1 MADAPEIPDLREL
14 LRRKSPTRARRTIE
28 VPLDRALGAEIVA
41 LRERA
46 AEVSLIE
53 DERMGGGGVTV
64 VNTDLAAKEAELA
77 AKEVEFAA
85 SAVRFVLRAPSR
97 PELAAIDDAM
107 GDRDDA
113 DERGLRRLAAIIVEP
128 EGTTWEIL
136 RELRD
141 GGPDFEGIGSVAF
154 AHFIEEPAGD
164 MWAGDLTVPF
174 SPTVLSTHG
183 T

>member
-1 MADAPEIPDLREL
+1 MTDTPEIPDLRAL

-28 VPLDRALGAEIVA
+28 VPLDRALGAELVA

-46 AEVSLIE
+46 AEASLIV
-53 DERMGGGGVTV
+53 DERMGGGGATAVH
-64 VNTDLAAKEAELA
+64 DELAAKEAA
-77 AKEVEFAA
+77 FAE

-107 GDRDDA
+107 GDRDDV

-174 SPTVLSTHG
+174 SPGASSTPE

>member
-1 MADAPEIPDLREL
+1 M
-14 LRRKSPTRARRTIE
+14 
-28 VPLDRALGAEIVA
+28 GAEIVA

-53 DERMGGGGVTV
+53 DERMGGGGASV
-64 VNTDLAAKEAELA
+64 VNDELAAKEA
-77 AKEVEFAA
+77 EFAA

-107 GDRDDA
+107 GDRDDV

-174 SPTVLSTHG
+174 SPGASSTPE

>member
-1 MADAPEIPDLREL
+1 MTDTPEIPDLRAL

-28 VPLDRALGAEIVA
+28 VPLDRALGAELVA

-46 AEVSLIE
+46 AEASLIV
-53 DERMGGGGVTV
+53 DERMGGGDATAVQ
-64 VNTDLAAKEAELA
+64 DELAAKEAA
-77 AKEVEFAA
+77 FAE

-97 PELAAIDDAM
+97 PELAAVDDAM
-107 GDRDDA
+107 GDRDDT

-174 SPTVLSTHG
+174 SPGASSTPE

>member
-46 AEVSLIE
+46 AEMSLIE
-53 DERMGGGGVTV
+53 DERMGGGGGSV
-64 VNTDLAAKEAELA
+64 VNDELAAKEA
-77 AKEVEFAA
+77 EFAA

-154 AHFIEEPAGD
+154 AHFLEEPAGD

-174 SPTVLSTHG
+174 SPTALSTHE

>member
-1 MADAPEIPDLREL
+1 MTDTPEIPDLRAL

-53 DERMGGGGVTV
+53 DERMGGGGASV
-64 VNTDLAAKEAELA
+64 VNDELAAKEA
-77 AKEVEFAA
+77 EFAA

-107 GDRDDA
+107 GDRDDV

-174 SPTVLSTHG
+174 SPGASSTPE

>member
-53 DERMGGGGVTV
+53 DERMGGGGASV
-64 VNTDLAAKEAELA
+64 VNDELAAKEA
-77 AKEVEFAA
+77 EFAA

-107 GDRDDA
+107 GDRDDV

-128 EGTTWEIL
+128 EGTTLEIL

-174 SPTVLSTHG
+174 SPGASSTPE

>member
-1 MADAPEIPDLREL
+1 MTDTPEIPDLRAL

-28 VPLDRALGAEIVA
+28 VPLDRALGAELVA

-46 AEVSLIE
+46 AEASLIV
-53 DERMGGGGVTV
+53 DERMGGGGATAVQ
-64 VNTDLAAKEAELA
+64 DELAAKEAA
-77 AKEVEFAA
+77 FAE

-97 PELAAIDDAM
+97 PELAAVDDAM

-154 AHFIEEPAGD
+154 AHFLEEPAGD

-174 SPTVLSTHG
+174 SPGASSTPE

>member
-1 MADAPEIPDLREL
+1 MTDTPEIPDLRAL

-28 VPLDRALGAEIVA
+28 VPLDRALGAELVA

-46 AEVSLIE
+46 AEASLIV
-53 DERMGGGGVTV
+53 DERMGGGGATAVQ
-64 VNTDLAAKEAELA
+64 DELAAKEAA
-77 AKEVEFAA
+77 FAE

-97 PELAAIDDAM
+97 PELAAVDDAM
-107 GDRDDA
+107 GDRDDT
-113 DERGLRRLAAIIVEP
+113 DERGLRRLAAIIIEP

-174 SPTVLSTHG
+174 SPGASSTPE

>member
-46 AEVSLIE
+46 AGVSLIE
-53 DERMGGGGVTV
+53 DERMGGGGASV
-64 VNTDLAAKEAELA
+64 VNDELAAKEA
-77 AKEVEFAA
+77 EFAA

-107 GDRDDA
+107 GDRDDV

-174 SPTVLSTHG
+174 SPGASSTPE

>member
-1 MADAPEIPDLREL
+1 MTDTPEIPDLRAL

-28 VPLDRALGAEIVA
+28 VPLDRALGAELVA

-46 AEVSLIE
+46 AEASLIV
-53 DERMGGGGVTV
+53 DERMGGGGATAVH
-64 VNTDLAAKEAELA
+64 DELAAKEAA
-77 AKEVEFAA
+77 FAE

-97 PELAAIDDAM
+97 TELAAVDDAM

-113 DERGLRRLAAIIVEP
+113 DERGLRRLAAIIIEP

-174 SPTVLSTHG
+174 SPGALSTPE

>member
-1 MADAPEIPDLREL
+1 MTDTPEIPDLRSL

-28 VPLDRALGAEIVA
+28 VPLDRALGAELVA

-46 AEVSLIE
+46 AEASPIV
-53 DERMGGGGVTV
+53 DERMGGGGATAVQ
-64 VNTDLAAKEAELA
+64 DELAAKEAA
-77 AKEVEFAA
+77 FAE

-97 PELAAIDDAM
+97 PELAAVDDAM

-113 DERGLRRLAAIIVEP
+113 DERGLRRLAAIIIEP

-174 SPTVLSTHG
+174 SPGASSTPE

>member
-1 MADAPEIPDLREL
+1 MTDTPEIPDLRAL

-28 VPLDRALGAEIVA
+28 VPLDRALGAELVA

-46 AEVSLIE
+46 AEASLIV
-53 DERMGGGGVTV
+53 DERMGGGDATAVQ
-64 VNTDLAAKEAELA
+64 DELAAKEAA
-77 AKEVEFAA
+77 FAE

-97 PELAAIDDAM
+97 PELAAVDDAM

-113 DERGLRRLAAIIVEP
+113 DERGLRRLAAIIIEP

-174 SPTVLSTHG
+174 SPGASSTPE

>member
-53 DERMGGGGVTV
+53 DERMGGGGASV
-64 VNTDLAAKEAELA
+64 VNDELAAKEA
-77 AKEVEFAA
+77 EFAA

-107 GDRDDA
+107 GDRDDV

-174 SPTVLSTHG
+174 SPGASSTPE

>member
-1 MADAPEIPDLREL
+1 MTDTPEIPDLRAL

-28 VPLDRALGAEIVA
+28 VPLDRALGAELVA
-41 LRERA
+41 LRECA
-46 AEVSLIE
+46 AEASLII
-53 DERMGGGGVTV
+53 DERMGGGGATAVH
-64 VNTDLAAKEAELA
+64 DELAAKEAA
-77 AKEVEFAA
+77 FAE

-97 PELAAIDDAM
+97 PELAAVDDAM
-107 GDRDDA
+107 GDRDDP

-174 SPTVLSTHG
+174 SPGASSTPE

>member
-1 MADAPEIPDLREL
+1 MADAPESPDLREL

-53 DERMGGGGVTV
+53 DERMGGGGASV
-64 VNTDLAAKEAELA
+64 VNDELAAKEA
-77 AKEVEFAA
+77 EFAA

-107 GDRDDA
+107 GDRDDV

-174 SPTVLSTHG
+174 SPGASSTPE